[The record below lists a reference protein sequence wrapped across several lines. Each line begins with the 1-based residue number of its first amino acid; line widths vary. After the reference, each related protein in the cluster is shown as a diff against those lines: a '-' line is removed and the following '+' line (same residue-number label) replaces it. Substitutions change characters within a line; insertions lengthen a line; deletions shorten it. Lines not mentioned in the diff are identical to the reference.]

1 MRTSL
6 WKNVLEDSLET
17 YEISDKEE
25 SSNMYDVTIGQIYK
39 RSEDWVRMW
48 FSTYQLMEYLNMSA
62 LIKFH
67 CFWNRTLL
75 KMCNYR
81 DLYLD

>member
-1 MRTSL
+1 MNVRISL
-6 WKNVLEDSLET
+6 RKAVLQDSLET

-48 FSTYQLMEYLNMSA
+48 FNTCQLMEHLNMSV

-75 KMCNYR
+75 KICNYR
-81 DLYLD
+81 DL